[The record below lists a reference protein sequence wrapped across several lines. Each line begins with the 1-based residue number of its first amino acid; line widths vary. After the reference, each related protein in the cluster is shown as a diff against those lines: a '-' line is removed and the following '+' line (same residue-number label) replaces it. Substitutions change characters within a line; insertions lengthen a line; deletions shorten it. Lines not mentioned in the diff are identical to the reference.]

1 MKGFLHQLRLIDVT
15 VVLAAGLGMGVTAAT
30 AAPALAANGHCFD
43 TTRAQPTPLHF
54 SPSASSPTVK
64 FLPDSYLVTGNCVY
78 RDNLSEHR
86 WYMQVNYIGPYNNDG
101 YGYIWVQR
109 LNFGSLHLCDLN
121 SDFNLFPIGSRTCPL
136 HAY

>member
-1 MKGFLHQLRLIDVT
+1 MKGFMHRLQLIGVA
-15 VVLAAGLGMGVTAAT
+15 VVLAAGLGMGMTMAT
-30 AAPALAANGHCFD
+30 AAPALAANGPCWD

-64 FLPDSYLVTGNCVY
+64 FLPNSYLVTGNCVY

-86 WYMQVNYIGPYNNDG
+86 WYMQVNYIGPHNNHG

-121 SDFNLFPIGSRTCPL
+121 SDFNLFLIGSSTCPL
-136 HAY
+136 YAY